1 MEKIR
6 DVFTDLE
13 DSVFEFSLKNES
25 VYYDKENKYFAR
37 KSFKK
42 RFLLQNSLYDGI
54 LIKQKD
60 IDNNLFGT
68 TIDISNENIMIS
80 ILPFFI
86 INNKTHIITQDNIL
100 SLNEINI
107 ALTNNKKIVL
117 FSFIDE
123 KSYKLRGLILD

>member
-123 KSYKLRGLILD
+123 KSYKLRGLIMD